1 MLFLVGLGLSEK
13 EIPIGTI
20 EVCKNCELYI
30 DRFTSIVDERTTNY
44 ITEHNR
50 QEDN

>member
-1 MLFLVGLGLSEK
+1 MLFIVGLGLSEK

-30 DRFTSIVDERTTNY
+30 DRFTTRVEDE
-44 ITEHNR
+44 
-50 QEDN
+50 